1 VDLNEARGYRSF
13 FVDPNFGMNLGW
25 QKTENKS
32 QDKSNDEFRKVPTT
46 KYLFWVFH
54 SLAD

>member
-1 VDLNEARGYRSF
+1 
-13 FVDPNFGMNLGW
+13 MKLGI
-25 QKTENKS
+25 QNTDDKS
-32 QDKSNDEFRKVPTT
+32 QDKSNDEFRKEKIEDKPQDKSNNEFRKVPTT